1 MLFGDSKFLFC
12 LSAVAREQWLPG
24 VARLCGYVMQREC
37 VNVTGICDAWLGITN
52 ATGTV
57 CYCTG
62 DLCNSAN
69 IPRAVAAGNS
79 SLRTSSTP
87 EDIADGALDGRMVIG
102 VTASLSLLALAAAR
116 FLNG

>member
-1 MLFGDSKFLFC
+1 
-12 LSAVAREQWLPG
+12 VAREQSRLG
-24 VARLCGYVMQREC
+24 VARSCGYVMQREC

-69 IPRAVAAGNS
+69 SQFAVAAVAVAGRNS
-79 SLRTSSTP
+79 SLQTSTP

-102 VTASLSLLALAAAR
+102 VTASLSLLPLAAAR
-116 FLNG
+116 FLSG

>member
-1 MLFGDSKFLFC
+1 
-12 LSAVAREQWLPG
+12 
-24 VARLCGYVMQREC
+24 MQREC

-69 IPRAVAAGNS
+69 ITRTVAAVAAAGINS
-79 SLRTSSTP
+79 NLRTSTP
-87 EDIADGALDGRMVIG
+87 EDIADGALNGRMVFG

-116 FLNG
+116 FLSG